1 MSNNA
6 SKTNVSSTPCAAS
19 ASRRSRISSMQPRSK
34 LIMSLEK
41 TSVPNLIKDK
51 VVISDDWTVLRL
63 TEGETPEGV
72 AVPEGKIIVPLKVW
86 QAQRAALQG
95 RKELGV
101 WFASDER
108 PEELKDDLA
117 PFQVIA
123 VDFPKFADGRG
134 YSIAYNLRARLG
146 YTGELRA
153 VGDVLRDQLF
163 YMQRVG
169 FNAFAVRA
177 DKNIHD
183 ALKGLTDFSEKYQT
197 SWDEKNPLFRRAK
210 RETLATRD

>member
-1 MSNNA
+1 MPEIIKN
-6 SKTNVSSTPCAAS
+6 KTVVGDDWQLLRLAEDQTPD
-19 ASRRSRISSMQPRSK
+19 
-34 LIMSLEK
+34 
-41 TSVPNLIKDK
+41 SVPLPAGK
-51 VVISDDWTVLRL
+51 VV
-63 TEGETPEGV
+63 
-72 AVPEGKIIVPLKVW
+72 VPLKVW
-86 QAQRAALQG
+86 EAQRAALQG
-95 RKELGV
+95 RAELGV

-108 PEELKDDLA
+108 PEALKDDLA
-117 PFQVIA
+117 HFKLIA

-153 VGDVLRDQLF
+153 IGDVLRDQLF

-169 FNAFAVRA
+169 FDAFAVRA

-197 SWDEKNPLFRRAK
+197 SWDEKNPLFRRVK
-210 RETLATRD
+210 RSAVTAD